1 MNPLSLVEI
10 ILHVV
15 RQMTGESRA
24 VSKGPGQVTR
34 AILPSDRECRILTYI
49 SLVFHVLNLK
59 VALVGRN
66 QSLEMLRGYSADSVL
81 LSSPDPNV
89 ALTFLEKTREK
100 VSVTFEPDLLNSDS
114 QFVSVL
120 TVHSSGDRYLRVGLR
135 QGTPPGCVSLLP
147 TPLRPLCWY
156 LQVKSS
162 DEAVILCKTAIG
174 ALKLNIGDLQ
184 VTKVRAPHLSRTFD
198 LGSCLKP

>member
-15 RQMTGESRA
+15 RQMTGESHA
-24 VSKGPGQVTR
+24 VSTGPGQVARTT
-34 AILPSDRECRILTYI
+34 LPSVRKCPILTYI
-49 SLVFHVLNLK
+49 FIVFYVLNLK
-59 VALVGRN
+59 AVLVGRN
-66 QSLEMLRGYSADSVL
+66 QSVEMLRWYSADSAL

-100 VSVTFEPDLLNSDS
+100 VGVTFEPDLFNSDS

-120 TVHSSGDRYLRVGLR
+120 TVHSPGDQCLWVGLC
-135 QGTPPGCVSLLP
+135 QGSPPGCVSLLP
-147 TPLRPLCWY
+147 TFLRSLFWH

-184 VTKVRAPHLSRTFD
+184 VTKVRVPHL
-198 LGSCLKP
+198 